1 MSTGTAVIN
10 IRSNQEIQNVD
21 IAVEKLRRYDEKI
34 DDTGA

>member
-21 IAVEKLRRYDEKI
+21 IAVEKLRRDDEKI